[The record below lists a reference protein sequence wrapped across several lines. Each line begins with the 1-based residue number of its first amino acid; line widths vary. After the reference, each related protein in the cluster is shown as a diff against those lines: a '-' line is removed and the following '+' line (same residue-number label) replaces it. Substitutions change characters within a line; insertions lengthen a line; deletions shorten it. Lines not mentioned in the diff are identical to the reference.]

1 MYTSRYVY
9 IIYIFNVPLDH
20 CIYRYYIYIYIYIYS
35 QYLFVYLDVLC
46 CPNIIVR
53 CLVPGML
60 ISVLFIDVP
69 VAAILYMATTVMFPL
84 ALLSLLKAKA
94 RISRV
99 SLSRAE

>member
-1 MYTSRYVY
+1 M
-9 IIYIFNVPLDH
+9 
-20 CIYRYYIYIYIYIYS
+20 
-35 QYLFVYLDVLC
+35 
-46 CPNIIVR
+46 R

-94 RISRV
+94 GISRV